1 MDLDKLKNELDPQD
15 IVNILQVFYKPIP
28 FEEKGDIL
36 IFPTICHNNN
46 IEEASMKLYYYDNT
60 KLFHCY
66 TECQSSFDIYELV
79 KKILTNKGLNNDF
92 ANIIDIIQN
101 NSKVHLSFNEADEC
115 YTSVLEK
122 YKKTRT

>member
-101 NSKVHLSFNEADEC
+101 NSKSI
-115 YTSVLEK
+115 
-122 YKKTRT
+122 

>member
-1 MDLDKLKNELDPQD
+1 MDLDKLKNELDTQD

-36 IFPTICHNNN
+36 IFPTICHNSN

-79 KKILTNKGLNNDF
+79 KKILNNKKM
-92 ANIIDIIQN
+92 IIDLIDMTFII
-101 NSKVHLSFNEADEC
+101 D
-115 YTSVLEK
+115 
-122 YKKTRT
+122 